1 MKKILLVSEQYPMP
15 DNSGTNQRTMLFAR
29 SFSDVA
35 SVDLVY
41 SNGNK
46 NGHTVDDLFKNE
58 FRISKGKEQ
67 LNYKKQISLLLKG
80 IPWCIQSRYSREYEK
95 RLFSLI
101 DEQRYDIIFIR
112 YLYNVQY
119 FINAP
124 KVMQQKIIIDVD
136 DVFSG
141 PLYSLLYKISTKYR
155 WKEWFDYKMLKQY
168 EENCIK
174 NMGKSL
180 FCSKEDASRIH
191 LDHPSYYKKTFVI
204 PNIVNPLPFEEYT
217 FCDGYTLGH
226 TLLFVGTLN
235 YMPNVEGLEWFIN
248 SVFLPFRGKFQD
260 AKLLVVGKN
269 PKETILK
276 LCETEGVELHAN
288 VPDVR
293 PYYARSRAVVV
304 PLLKGGGTRIKILE
318 ATLTDRPVISTPI
331 GAEGLNFVD
340 GLDILLFKDSDSFI
354 SQYLLLQKMD
364 FYDGM
369 ARMAKERTQLEY
381 SPQKFKESINK
392 VLEN

>member
-1 MKKILLVSEQYPMP
+1 
-15 DNSGTNQRTMLFAR
+15 
-29 SFSDVA
+29 
-35 SVDLVY
+35 
-41 SNGNK
+41 
-46 NGHTVDDLFKNE
+46 
-58 FRISKGKEQ
+58 
-67 LNYKKQISLLLKG
+67 
-80 IPWCIQSRYSREYEK
+80 
-95 RLFSLI
+95 
-101 DEQRYDIIFIR
+101 
-112 YLYNVQY
+112 
-119 FINAP
+119 
-124 KVMQQKIIIDVD
+124 
-136 DVFSG
+136 
-141 PLYSLLYKISTKYR
+141 
-155 WKEWFDYKMLKQY
+155 
-168 EENCIK
+168 
-174 NMGKSL
+174 
-180 FCSKEDASRIH
+180 
-191 LDHPSYYKKTFVI
+191 
-204 PNIVNPLPFEEYT
+204 LPFEEYT

-248 SVFLPFRGKFQD
+248 SVFIPFREKFQD
-260 AKLLVVGKN
+260 AGLLVVGRN

-276 LCETEGVELHAN
+276 LCETEGVELHAD

-304 PLLKGGGTRIKILE
+304 PLLNGGGTRIKILE
-318 ATLTDRPVISTPI
+318 ATLANRPVLSTPI

-340 GLDILLFKDSDSFI
+340 GLDILLFNNSDSFI

>member
-15 DNSGTNQRTMLFAR
+15 DNSGTNQRTMCFAR
-29 SFSDVA
+29 SFSEIA
-35 SVDLVY
+35 CVDLVY

-58 FRISKGKEQ
+58 FRIAKGKEQ
-67 LNYKKQISLLLKG
+67 LNSKEQISLLLKG

-95 RLFSLI
+95 RLLSLI
-101 DEQRYDIIFIR
+101 REQHYDIIFIR

-119 FINAP
+119 FLNAS
-124 KVMQQKIIIDVD
+124 KAIKQKIIIDVD

-155 WKEWFDYKMLKQY
+155 WKELFDYKMLKQY

-180 FCSKEDASRIH
+180 FCSKEDESRIH
-191 LDHPSYYKKTFVI
+191 LDHPAYHKKTFII
-204 PNIVNPLPFEEYT
+204 PNIVDPLPFKEYT

-248 SVFLPFRGKFQD
+248 SVFLPFREKFQD

-304 PLLKGGGTRIKILE
+304 PLLNGGGTRIKILE
-318 ATLTDRPVISTPI
+318 ATLADRPVISTPV
-331 GAEGLNFVD
+331 GAEGLTFVD

-354 SQYLLLQKMD
+354 SQYFLLQKMD
-364 FYDGM
+364 FYHGM